1 MSIHLIGGKR
11 VGDDVELSFLTENGV
26 RVVRGSHDEVERLA
40 TVLSQTAA
48 LAGLADTEQWL
59 DDVRVGDTR
68 LRFGLTGEGQ
78 ARVLIR
84 HC

>member
-1 MSIHLIGGKR
+1 MSIHLIGGR
-11 VGDDVELSFLTENGV
+11 QLGDDVELSFLTENGV
-26 RVVRGSHDEVERLA
+26 RVVRGTREEVERLA

-48 LAGLADTEQWL
+48 LAGLADSEEWI

-68 LRFGLTGEGQ
+68 LRFGLTGEGS